1 MRPPTYYF
9 QFEFGLYKQE
19 YVVPVGGPLSCLI
32 SDILMEDYERKLNT
46 KLSDGTVLKAEWLR
60 FRDGVGFL

>member
-9 QFEFGLYKQE
+9 QFEFGLYKQK

-46 KLSDGTVLKAEWLR
+46 KLLMGQSSRLTGSDFVM
-60 FRDGVGFL
+60 V